1 MSYTLEIGTSAP
13 DFSLPATDGKMYSL
27 KNFADA
33 KVVVIFFTC
42 NHCPYATG
50 CHEATKKTAEK
61 FKKDGVV
68 FIGINSNSKNTYG
81 EDSFE
86 HMVERMK
93 VHKYPWVYLY
103 DESQAIARKFGA
115 LKTPH
120 FFLFDQARKLIYT
133 GRSID
138 TPKDPSKMKVDDLER
153 ALSEYLS
160 GKPISV
166 PKTNP
171 IGCNI
176 KWEGKPSHWMPSDAC
191 DLV

>member
-1 MSYTLEIGTSAP
+1 MSYTLEIGAPAP
-13 DFSLPATDGKMYSL
+13 DFSLPATDGKIYSL
-27 KNFADA
+27 KNFLAA
-33 KVVVIFFTC
+33 KALVIFFTC

-50 CHEATKKTAEK
+50 CHEATQRTAEK
-61 FKKDGVV
+61 FKKDGIV
-68 FIGINSNSKNTYG
+68 FIGINSNSKNTYP

-86 HMVERMK
+86 HMIERMK

-103 DESQAIARKFGA
+103 DEGQQIARKFGA

-120 FFLFDQARKLIYT
+120 FFVFDQDRKLIYT

-153 ALSEYLS
+153 ALTEYLS
-160 GKPISV
+160 KKPISV

-176 KWEGKPSHWMPSDAC
+176 RWEGKPAHWMPPEAC

>member
-13 DFSLPATDGKMYSL
+13 DFSLPATDGRMYSL
-27 KNFADA
+27 KDFSEA
-33 KVVVIFFTC
+33 KALVIFFTC

-50 CHEATKKTAEK
+50 CHEATQKTAEK
-61 FKKDGVV
+61 FKKEGVA
-68 FIGINSNSKNTYG
+68 FIGINSNSKTTHP

-103 DESQAIARKFGA
+103 DESQLIARKFGA

-120 FFLFDQARKLIYT
+120 FFLFDQDRKLIYT

-138 TPKDPSKMKVDDLER
+138 TPRDPSQMKIDDLDR
-153 ALSEYLS
+153 ALTEYLS
-160 GKPISV
+160 KKPISV
-166 PKTNP
+166 PQTNP
-171 IGCNI
+171 MGCNI
-176 KWEGKPSHWMPSDAC
+176 KWEGKPSNWVPPEAC
-191 DLV
+191 DLG

>member
-1 MSYTLEIGTSAP
+1 MSYTLEIGATAP
-13 DFSLPATDGKMYSL
+13 DFSLPATDGKVYSL
-27 KNFADA
+27 NHFAHA
-33 KVVVIFFTC
+33 KAFVVFFTC

-61 FKKDGVV
+61 FKNDGVV
-68 FIGINSNSKNTYG
+68 FIGINSNSKNTYA

-103 DESQAIARKFGA
+103 DESQQIARKFGA

-120 FFLFDQARKLIYT
+120 FFLFDQDRKLIYT

-138 TPKDPSKMKVDDLER
+138 TPKDPSKMKTDDLER
-153 ALSEYLS
+153 ALTDYLS
-160 GKPISV
+160 KKSISV

-176 KWEGKPSHWMPSDAC
+176 KWEGKPSHWMPPEAC